1 MRYEIAHTKLLV
13 NYVVLYGL
21 SELLIFSPVPINW
34 SLRTSNYIPKP
45 NKILEGFGAKFLIS
59 TSWKIVSK
67 GKRIL
72 FKLYPNSNG
81 NQKSF
86 FFFFFPLFGC
96 PAACGVLGL
105 GIKSKPE
112 LWLTPQLWQCW
123 ILLTHCVGPGIE
135 PTSLPLQKH
144 CRFHYATVVS
154 PRSLLLLSIYVFI
167 ICLPKGCI
175 RETLY

>member
-86 FFFFFPLFGC
+86 FSFSFLFLAAPLHMEFFYPT
-96 PAACGVLGL
+96 VLGGDCTWVL
-105 GIKSKPE
+105 ELQWHPWSCCATAGTPE
-112 LWLTPQLWQCW
+112 DWVNHSPERIIRKAKAAVPFLT
-123 ILLTHCVGPGIE
+123 
-135 PTSLPLQKH
+135 
-144 CRFHYATVVS
+144 
-154 PRSLLLLSIYVFI
+154 
-167 ICLPKGCI
+167 
-175 RETLY
+175 